1 MKLEDQV
8 CTLKQA
14 ERLKELGVIQV
25 SLFDWC
31 VFMPDPTGEK
41 YFYAVVYKEQ
51 NTEKQ
56 LHEWIASAFTVAE
69 LGEINKEDIRTYKT
83 DGYWCAYIPTEEGF
97 RLHANYFKTE
107 AELRADIL
115 IKSLEL

>member
-1 MKLEDQV
+1 MKVEDQV

-14 ERLKELGVIQV
+14 ERLKELGVIQT

-41 YFYAVVYKEQ
+41 YYYAVVYKEED
-51 NTEKQ
+51 TEKQ

-69 LGEINKEDIRTYKT
+69 LGVMNGEDIRTYRT
-83 DGYWCAYIPTEEGF
+83 GDYWCAYIPTEEGM
-97 RLHANYFKTE
+97 RMHQNTFKTE

-115 IKSLEL
+115 IKHLES